1 MSGRGEGRGGS
12 CGGGAIRTSRREW
25 GRSRG
30 RGGLLRLG
38 LGLARHAHG
47 PWRRLRMVL
56 PVSHWEGVRVV
67 RGRRVVLLLLLCL
80 LLLLLLLR
88 WPLLLRGDRGVVAAN
103 GGGGLEEG
111 GGASRPP
118 ASSSS
123 SANSSRRG
131 GGGGCGSGA
140 ILRLAL
146 AAGLRTYGRRH
157 RIGGGER
164 ERGRQRKRS
173 GEGKGRGVG
182 ELSEWID

>member
-1 MSGRGEGRGGS
+1 
-12 CGGGAIRTSRREW
+12 
-25 GRSRG
+25 
-30 RGGLLRLG
+30 
-38 LGLARHAHG
+38 
-47 PWRRLRMVL
+47 MVL

-88 WPLLLRGDRGVVAAN
+88 WPLLLREDRGVVAAN

-146 AAGLRTYGRRH
+146 AAGLRTYGRRQ
-157 RIGGGER
+157 ILEGGER
-164 ERGRQRKRS
+164 EREAAETERG
-173 GEGKGRGVG
+173 GEGKGGWGV
-182 ELSEWID
+182 ERMD